1 MFLCNISLQPVLLVI
16 KKRGRGIFG
25 HSISAFLCLTAATTA
40 AEAAEAWE
48 EVAMEAEAE
57 EVTMEAEA
65 EVVEAESPMEAA
77 EGESLCFGCC

>member
-1 MFLCNISLQPVLLVI
+1 MFLCNISLQPVLLV
-16 KKRGRGIFG
+16 KKKGEGYFWPLYFSFFMSNSSH
-25 HSISAFLCLTAATTA
+25 HSRR
-40 AEAAEAWE
+40 AAEAWE